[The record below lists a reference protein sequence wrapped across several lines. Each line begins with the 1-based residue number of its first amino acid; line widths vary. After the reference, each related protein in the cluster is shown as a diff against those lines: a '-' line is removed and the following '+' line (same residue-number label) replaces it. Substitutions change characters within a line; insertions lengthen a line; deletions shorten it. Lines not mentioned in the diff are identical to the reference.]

1 MKRTCGDLRR
11 ADQAADRDPRKGVE
25 RWEPGSDSDARGG
38 TYECSTSFCCLELRA
53 RTTWDD
59 GRLVPNVAFSCSNIE
74 NMHVNRVTRLPGDSV
89 VRNAGNADTSQRA
102 GRSD

>member
-1 MKRTCGDLRR
+1 MTCVEPIRLRIGIR
-11 ADQAADRDPRKGVE
+11 AAVE
-25 RWEPGSDSDARGG
+25 RWKPGSDSDARGG